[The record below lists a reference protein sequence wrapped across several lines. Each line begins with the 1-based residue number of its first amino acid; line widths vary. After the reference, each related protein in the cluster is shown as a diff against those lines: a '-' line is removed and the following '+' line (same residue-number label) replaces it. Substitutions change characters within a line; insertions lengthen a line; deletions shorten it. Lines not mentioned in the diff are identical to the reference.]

1 MASDA
6 TLAGP
11 ARQPAGRSASA
22 RCYDRQMKVFDLLGL
37 DVRGLGEE
45 DGPEIDAL
53 LVRCAEFMRMSEGQ
67 DPIRGDGLLLLEER
81 PEEAP
86 EVEKQVLGLFDGPC
100 LVGVLDLLKD
110 YPAEETWYLGLMLIE
125 PARRR
130 EGLGTAVF
138 AALREWL
145 TAQGALRLRLAV
157 VDENAAGHRFW
168 IRQGFR
174 ELGTVEQDLGHFR
187 RTLHRMERALV

>member
-1 MASDA
+1 MRP
-6 TLAGP
+6 P
-11 ARQPAGRSASA
+11 AALSASS
-22 RCYDRQMKVFDLLGL
+22 RCYDRGMKVFALLGL
-37 DVRGLGEE
+37 NVRGLGEE

-67 DPIRGDGLLLLEER
+67 EPVRGDGLLLLEER
-81 PEEAP
+81 PQEAP

-110 YPAEETWYLGLMLIE
+110 YPAEGTWYLGLMLIE

-138 AALREWL
+138 AALLEWL
-145 TAQGALRLRLAV
+145 SAQGARSLRLAV
-157 VDENAAGHRFW
+157 IDENAAGHRFW

-174 ELGTVEQDLGHFR
+174 ELGAVEQDLGHLR